1 LEDFQTPGN
10 PMCPDRFVC
19 GTSGTGVEH
28 FASCIDAMNCHMLD
42 GMTTGVS
49 SQDPVTLFVHQMV
62 PHHQNAVN
70 MAKALLNERVIMCDD
85 LAAGEENGNQ
95 DCIMELVL
103 RDIVNTQNHQIQL
116 MMNYLAA
123 FDLPETDNCM
133 VVIDTLAKVIEG
145 PADYTRDNGIMA
157 GLAVEGPPP
166 ATNVVKTSGAIM
178 LFGGTV
184 AASVLMLLLTSTVL
198 V

>member
-1 LEDFQTPGN
+1 
-10 PMCPDRFVC
+10 MCPDRFVC

-70 MAKALLNERVIMCDD
+70 MAKALLKERVIMCDD
-85 LAAGEENGNQ
+85 LAAGAENDNQ

-145 PADYTRDNGIMA
+145 PADYTRDNGIIA
-157 GLAVEGPPP
+157 GLAVEGPP
-166 ATNVVKTSGAIM
+166 TTTSNVVKTSGTVMSFGDATLATSLLM
-178 LFGGTV
+178 L
-184 AASVLMLLLTSTVL
+184 LLLTSTVL